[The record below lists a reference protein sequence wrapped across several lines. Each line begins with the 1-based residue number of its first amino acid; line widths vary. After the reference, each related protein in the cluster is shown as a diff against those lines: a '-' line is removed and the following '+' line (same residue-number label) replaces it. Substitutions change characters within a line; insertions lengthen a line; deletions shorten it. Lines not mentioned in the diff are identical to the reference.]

1 MSYTQD
7 EKSTGLELLTWSQLA
22 NGDILTVGDA
32 SDSGRLKGVL
42 KSELQSQLDSKEPAK
57 GADDNFVTDAE
68 KNVISNTSGTN
79 TGDETT
85 SSIKSKL
92 GISVLSG
99 DNTGDQDLSP
109 YQLISASAGG
119 EVSGTLANI
128 ALLNSAVL
136 GKVLTGLNT
145 TGSTIASTDTLI
157 QAFGKLQN
165 QINGLLGGAIYQG
178 VWNASTNSPS
188 LVSATGTKGYYY
200 VVSVA
205 GSTNLDGVTDWK
217 VGDWAIYNGTAW
229 QKVDN
234 TDAVSSVNGFTGAVS
249 LTSADISEVTNLYFT
264 TARVLATA
272 ITGFSASAGAVA
284 ASDTILQAIN
294 KIVGNI
300 ANKQDTLVSGTNI
313 KTING
318 STILG
323 SGDLTVSGTS
333 IEVLN
338 TATLGSTQNNYSTG
352 MSTSKN
358 ILTILNIIPSSSF
371 KITGI
376 DSTSVENGKIIRIY
390 NQSDRLTSSGRII
403 LFERLFSGS
412 GSSAANRFTFP
423 LFNGMPLILTPDSF
437 VEFQYNTFDNYWH
450 MVYASEW
457 GNPNG
462 FFDCYSDC
470 HVNAPFLPTTATAGT
485 VGSTSGS
492 ILSGTTQKTIG
503 TMLHTITTNAGRS
516 YLGTQQSAMYFGGYC
531 ALGMARVQFGALADV
546 TDDYV
551 SYNLFTD
558 ASGGTPF
565 DQIGFVYNR
574 SQSTDWRT
582 STVNN
587 STELIKT
594 VTGFTPST
602 TVFHTIGA
610 FVNGD
615 ASNVDFFYST
625 DNDTWTFA
633 ASHAN
638 TGESTNGTIPSGTA
652 RTLGFMTGFSKTA
665 GSGSKTMNTD
675 WLGYKLMMKRG
686 V

>member
-99 DNTGDQDLSP
+99 NNTGDQDLSGLQP
-109 YQLISASAGG
+109 LDSDLSAIAGL
-119 EVSGTLANI
+119 TPTNDD
-128 ALLNSAVL
+128 LLQRKAGVWTNRTPAQVKTDLSLTKSDVGL
-136 GKVLTGLNT
+136 GNVDNT
-145 TGSTIASTDTLI
+145 TDANKPVSTAQQT
-157 QAFGKLQN
+157 
-165 QINGLLGGAIYQG
+165 AID
-178 VWNASTNSPS
+178 A
-188 LVSATGTKGYYY
+188 
-200 VVSVA
+200 
-205 GSTNLDGVTDWK
+205 
-217 VGDWAIYNGTAW
+217 
-229 QKVDN
+229 KVDN
-234 TDAVSSVNGFTGAVS
+234 TAYDATSWNGVTDKAPSKDAVRDKFASIDSTLSGLSGSV
-249 LTSADISEVTNLYFT
+249 
-264 TARVLATA
+264 
-272 ITGFSASAGAVA
+272 
-284 ASDTILQAIN
+284 
-294 KIVGNI
+294 
-300 ANKQDTLVSGTNI
+300 
-313 KTING
+313 
-318 STILG
+318 
-323 SGDLTVSGTS
+323 
-333 IEVLN
+333 EVLN
-338 TATLGSTQNNYSTG
+338 TATLGSTQNNYSSG
-352 MSTSKN
+352 MSASKN
-358 ILTILNIIPSSSF
+358 ILTILNIIPSASF

-376 DSTSVENGKIIRIY
+376 DSTSVENGKRIRIY
-390 NQSDRLTSSGRII
+390 NQSDRLTSSGRMI

-412 GSSAANRFTFP
+412 GSSAANRFMYP
-423 LFNGMPLILTPDSF
+423 LYNGLPLILTPDSF

-457 GNPNG
+457 GNPNV

-470 HVNAPFLPTTATAGT
+470 HANAPFIPTTATAGT

-503 TMLHTITTNAGRS
+503 TMLHTITTNAGRA

-531 ALGMARVQFGALADV
+531 ALGMARVQFGALADA

-558 ASGGTPF
+558 ASGGTTAV
-565 DQIGFVYNR
+565 DQVGFVYNR
-574 SQSTDWRT
+574 SASTDWRT
-582 STVNN
+582 STAQNVGAGGGETVN
-587 STELIKT
+587 T

-615 ASNVDFFYST
+615 GTNADFFYSA

-633 ASHAN
+633 TSHTTN
-638 TGESTNGTIPSGTA
+638 IPTGTSKV
-652 RTLGFMTGFSKTA
+652 LGFMTGFTKTA